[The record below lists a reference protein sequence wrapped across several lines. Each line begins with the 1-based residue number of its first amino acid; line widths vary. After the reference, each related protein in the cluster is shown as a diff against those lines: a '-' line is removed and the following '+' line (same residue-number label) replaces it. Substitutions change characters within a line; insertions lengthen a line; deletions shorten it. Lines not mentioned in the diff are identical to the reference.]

1 MRKWILR
8 ALLALVVLLVAA
20 GLFIWLSLRASL
32 PTLDGD
38 QSLTGLGAPA
48 TIERDAAGVVTI
60 TAANE
65 TDAMRALGFVHAQER
80 YFEMDLMRRVPSGEL
95 SALFGERALETDRR
109 NRVHRMRARVE
120 ADLAAV
126 AGDRMPQ
133 LQAYADGANAG
144 LASLGARP
152 WAYLLLRQTPQ
163 PWTPADSALTGFAM
177 YFDLQDATNARELAM
192 HRLRPALPPA
202 LFDLFAHD
210 GSRWDA
216 PLFGAARGD
225 AVLPGAEVVDL
236 RAMDVVEGDGG
247 LRERSPF
254 ASVGSAQDEDSHPA
268 SPLALTS
275 PFVSHTVPL
284 SPAARERGQ
293 GGPPAAWM
301 VALTPPPAPQV
312 VPLSPATRERDV
324 GAPPA
329 AADLSRGSNN
339 FAVSGALTADG
350 RALVADDMHLG
361 LRAPNIWFRA
371 RLRYP
376 DPRAPGGRVDVTGFT
391 LPGLPAIIVGS
402 NTHVAWGF
410 TNSYGDYLDWQRIV
424 PCADGGPASCT
435 PVVRHEERIDV
446 AGSTPVTLVVED
458 SDWGPLVHR
467 DDDGSALALRW
478 TAHRP
483 GALNFGLADFAHARD
498 LDDAL
503 AIADRTATPTQNLV
517 IGDRAGR
524 IAWRLLGPVPVRE
537 AGCDGR
543 TVSVPLTADAAA
555 DVNRCAPWSI
565 ATNASPLLRSP
576 DTDRL
581 WTANSRVVDG
591 EDFARIGD
599 GGAALGIRA
608 WQIREGLN
616 PRTQFAERDLLA
628 IQLDDRALLLSR
640 WHALLGSIASEA
652 GDDSALRALAD
663 ASRDWSG
670 HAGVDSAGYRLVRA
684 WRLAVH
690 ERLAD
695 GLAAPAR
702 AALGDAFETPDP
714 PNFEGVVWPLIEQRP
729 AHLLPRRFACTP
741 DTQRGV
747 CTPVDDGWQ
756 ALFEDAARDARDS
769 VAGDGPLT
777 GRTWGER
784 NTTAICHPL
793 AAAIP
798 LLGQRALCMPAE
810 PLPGDGTVPRVQGP
824 AFGASQRMVVAPGHE
839 ADGITHMPGGQS
851 GHPLSPYWG
860 AGHDDW
866 AQGRASPFLPQA
878 TVHTLRLVPA
888 AAASR

>member
-8 ALLALVVLLVAA
+8 AVLALVALLVAV
-20 GLFIWLSLRASL
+20 GVLVWLSLRASL
-32 PTLDGD
+32 PALDGD
-38 QSLTGLGAPA
+38 QPLPGLAAPA

-60 TAANE
+60 TAASE
-65 TDAMRALGFVHAQER
+65 TDALRALGFVHAQER
-80 YFEMDLMRRVPSGEL
+80 YFEMDLMRRVPAGEL
-95 SALFGERALETDRR
+95 SALFGARALDTDRR

-126 AGDRMPQ
+126 AGDRLPQ

-144 LASLGARP
+144 LASLRARP

-163 PWTPADSALTGFAM
+163 PWTPVDSALTGFAM

-202 LFDLFAHD
+202 LLDLFAHD

-236 RAMDVVEGDGG
+236 RRLDVVEGDVARSDG
-247 LRERSPF
+247 SPF
-254 ASVGSAQDEDSHPA
+254 ASVGSAQDEASYPA
-268 SPLALTS
+268 SPLALTP
-275 PFVSHTVPL
+275 PFVSQTVPL
-284 SPAARERGQ
+284 SPALREKGQ
-293 GGPPAAWM
+293 GGPPM
-301 VALTPPPAPQV
+301 
-312 VPLSPATRERDV
+312 
-324 GAPPA
+324 
-329 AADLSRGSNN
+329 AADLGRGSNN
-339 FAVSGALTADG
+339 FAVAGTLTADG

-376 DPRAPGGRVDVTGFT
+376 DPRAPGGQVDVTGFT
-391 LPGLPAIIVGS
+391 LPGLPAVIVGS

-410 TNSYGDYLDWQRIV
+410 TNSYGDYLDWQRMV
-424 PCADGGPASCT
+424 PCTDGAPAGCT
-435 PVVRHEERIDV
+435 PVVRHEERIEV
-446 AGSTPVTLVVED
+446 AGGAPVTLVVED

-467 DDDGSALALRW
+467 EDDGSALALRW
-478 TAHRP
+478 TAHQP
-483 GALNFGLADFAHARD
+483 GALNFGLAGFAHARD

-503 AIADRTATPTQNLV
+503 EIADRTATPTQNLV
-517 IGDRAGR
+517 IGDRGGR
-524 IAWRLLGPVPVRE
+524 IAWRLLGPIPVRD

-543 TVSVPLTADAAA
+543 TVSVPLADAALDA
-555 DVNRCAPWSI
+555 NRCAPWSI
-565 ATNASPLLRSP
+565 ATDVSPLLRSP
-576 DTDRL
+576 DADRL

-591 EDFARIGD
+591 TDFARIGD

-608 WQIREGLN
+608 WQIREGLDA
-616 PRTQFAERDLLA
+616 RAQFAEADLLA

-640 WHALLGSIASEA
+640 WHALLGAIA
-652 GDDSALRALAD
+652 DDSNDAGALRALAD

-670 HAGVDSAGYRLVRA
+670 HASVDSAGYRLVRA

-690 ERLAD
+690 KRLAD
-695 GLAAPAR
+695 GLASPAR
-702 AALGDAFETPDP
+702 ASLGGALEIPDP
-714 PNFEGVVWPLIEQRP
+714 PNFEGVVRPLVERRP

-741 DTQRGV
+741 ETQRGV
-747 CTPVDDGWQ
+747 CAPVEDGWQ
-756 ALFEDAARDARDS
+756 ALFEDAAREVRDS
-769 VAGDGPLT
+769 LAGKGPLAE
-777 GRTWGER
+777 RSWGER
-784 NTTAICHPL
+784 NTATICHPL

-798 LLGQRALCMPAE
+798 LIGKRALCMPAE

-839 ADGITHMPGGQS
+839 ADGISHMPGGQS

-866 AQGRASPFLPQA
+866 VQGRPSPFLPQA
-878 TVHTLRLVPA
+878 TKRTLVLVP
-888 AAASR
+888 R

>member
-8 ALLALVVLLVAA
+8 AVLALVVLLVAA
-20 GLFIWLSLRASL
+20 AIFIWLSLRASL

-38 QSLTGLGAPA
+38 QPLTGLAAPA

-109 NRVHRMRARVE
+109 NRVHRMRARV
-120 ADLAAV
+120 ADNLAAV

-225 AVLPGAEVVDL
+225 AVLPGADVVDL
-236 RAMDVVEGDGG
+236 RTLDVVAIEGSR
-247 LRERSPF
+247 REPSAF
-254 ASVGSAQDEDSHPA
+254 ASVGSALDGTSHQTF
-268 SPLALTS
+268 PLALTP
-275 PFVSHTVPL
+275 PFVSQTVPL
-284 SPAARERGQ
+284 SPAARERDQ
-293 GGPPAAWM
+293 GGPPM
-301 VALTPPPAPQV
+301 
-312 VPLSPATRERDV
+312 
-324 GAPPA
+324 
-329 AADLSRGSNN
+329 AADLGRGSNN

-376 DPRAPGGRVDVTGFT
+376 DPRAPGGQVDVTGFT

-410 TNSYGDYLDWQRIV
+410 TNSYGDYLDWQRVV
-424 PCADGGPASCT
+424 PCTDGASVGCV
-435 PVVRHEERIDV
+435 PVVRHEERIDI
-446 AGSTPVTLVVED
+446 AGGEAVTLVIED

-467 DDDGSALALRW
+467 EDDGSALALRW
-478 TAHRP
+478 TAHQP

-524 IAWRLLGPVPVRE
+524 IAWRLLGPIPMRD

-543 TVSVPLTADAAA
+543 TISVSHTGDASVDA
-555 DVNRCAPWSI
+555 NRCAPWSI
-565 ATNASPLLRSP
+565 ATGASPLLRSP

-599 GGAALGIRA
+599 GGAALGMRA
-608 WQIREGLN
+608 WQIREGLQA
-616 PRTQFAERDLLA
+616 RTQFAERDLLA

-640 WHALLGSIASEA
+640 WHALLGAIANEA
-652 GDDSALRALAD
+652 AGDSALRALAD

-670 HAGVDSAGYRLVRA
+670 HAGVDSVGYRLVRA

-702 AALGDAFETPDP
+702 AALGDAHETPDP
-714 PNFEGVVWPLIEQRP
+714 PNFEGVVWPLVEQRP

-741 DTQRGV
+741 GTQRGV
-747 CTPVDDGWQ
+747 CTPADDGWL
-756 ALFEDAARDARDS
+756 ALFEDAARDVRDS
-769 VAGDGPLT
+769 VSGDSPLT
-777 GRTWGER
+777 ERTWGER

-798 LLGQRALCMPAE
+798 LLGKRALCMPAE

-866 AQGRASPFLPQA
+866 AQGRASPFQPQTTA
-878 TVHTLRLVPA
+878 HTLRLVPA
-888 AAASR
+888 AVSSR

>member
-8 ALLALVVLLVAA
+8 AVLALVVLLVAV
-20 GLFIWLSLRASL
+20 GIFIWLSLRASL
-32 PTLDGD
+32 PALDGD
-38 QSLTGLGAPA
+38 QPLTGLTAPA

-60 TAANE
+60 TAASE

-95 SALFGERALETDRR
+95 SALFGERALDTDRR

-120 ADLAAV
+120 GNLAAV

-144 LASLGARP
+144 LASLAARP

-163 PWTPADSALTGFAM
+163 PWTPTDSALTGFAM

-236 RAMDVVEGDGG
+236 RRLDVVESDGARSDG
-247 LRERSPF
+247 SPF
-254 ASVGSAQDEDSHPA
+254 ASVGPAQGGASYQT
-268 SPLALTS
+268 SPLALTP
-275 PFVSHTVPL
+275 PFVSQTVPL

-293 GGPPAAWM
+293 GGPPAA
-301 VALTPPPAPQV
+301 
-312 VPLSPATRERDV
+312 
-324 GAPPA
+324 
-329 AADLSRGSNN
+329 ADLGRGSNN
-339 FAVSGALTADG
+339 FAVSGALTVDG

-376 DPRAPGGRVDVTGFT
+376 DPRAPGGQVDVTGFT
-391 LPGLPAIIVGS
+391 LPGLPAVIVGS

-410 TNSYGDYLDWQRIV
+410 TNSYGDYLDWQRV
-424 PCADGGPASCT
+424 LPCTSGKVAGCT
-435 PVVRHEERIDV
+435 PVVRHEERIDI
-446 AGSTPVTLVVED
+446 AGGAPVTLVVED
-458 SDWGPLVHR
+458 SDWGPLVHH

-478 TAHRP
+478 TAHLP

-498 LDDAL
+498 LDNAL

-517 IGDRAGR
+517 IGDRSGH
-524 IAWRLLGPVPVRE
+524 IAWRLLGPIPMRD
-537 AGCDGR
+537 ASCDGR
-543 TVSVPLTADAAA
+543 IVSVPLTADAAA
-555 DVNRCAPWSI
+555 DVNRCAPWPI

-576 DTDRL
+576 ETDRL

-591 EDFARIGD
+591 EDFARVGD
-599 GGAALGIRA
+599 GGAALGMRA

-616 PRTQFAERDLLA
+616 ARTQFVERDLLA

-640 WHALLGSIASEA
+640 WYALLGSIANEA
-652 GDDSALRALAD
+652 SDDSAVRALAN
-663 ASRDWSG
+663 ASRDWND
-670 HAGVDSAGYRLVRA
+670 HASVDSAGYRLVRA

-747 CTPVDDGWQ
+747 CTPADNGWQ
-756 ALFEDAARDARDS
+756 TLFEDAARDVRDS
-769 VAGDGPLT
+769 LAGDGPLAE
-777 GRTWGER
+777 RTWGER

-793 AAAIP
+793 ASAIP
-798 LLGQRALCMPAE
+798 LLGKRALCMPAE

-824 AFGASQRMVVAPGHE
+824 AFGASQRMVVAPGYE

-866 AQGRASPFLPQA
+866 AQGRASPFLPQTTA
-878 TVHTLRLVPA
+878 HTLRLVPETRA
-888 AAASR
+888 AR